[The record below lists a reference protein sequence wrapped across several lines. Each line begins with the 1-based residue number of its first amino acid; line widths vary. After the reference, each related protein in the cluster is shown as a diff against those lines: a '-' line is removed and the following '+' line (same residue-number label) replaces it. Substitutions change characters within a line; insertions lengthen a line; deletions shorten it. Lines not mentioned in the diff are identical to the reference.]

1 MKYEFVFQLFYDTL
15 MIDILLLYPICQFI
29 MYMIMVSVEKYRYP
43 QKNPDTDT
51 NPPSLNLSE
60 GEMEMLRTAMKDCS
74 PTV

>member
-60 GEMEMLRTAMKDCS
+60 GEMEMLRTAMNDCS

>member
-43 QKNPDTDT
+43 QKK
-51 NPPSLNLSE
+51 S
-60 GEMEMLRTAMKDCS
+60 RYRYQS
-74 PTV
+74 PISKFK